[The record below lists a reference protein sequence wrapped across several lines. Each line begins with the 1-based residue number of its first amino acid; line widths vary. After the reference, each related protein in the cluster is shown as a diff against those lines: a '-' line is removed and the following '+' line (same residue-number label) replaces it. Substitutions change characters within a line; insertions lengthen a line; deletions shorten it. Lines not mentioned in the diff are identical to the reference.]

1 MIYLA
6 PINGAVLFVSTEKI
20 CLHLCATNLVIFQTN
35 NTPSGEP
42 IDESAPSTSSMVAVS
57 RPTSGSAYIRPN
69 TNIKEDDVDLQLY
82 KMDGKIQRKKDEKL

>member
-1 MIYLA
+1 
-6 PINGAVLFVSTEKI
+6 
-20 CLHLCATNLVIFQTN
+20 
-35 NTPSGEP
+35 
-42 IDESAPSTSSMVAVS
+42 MVAVS